1 MTSGPITSW
10 KIDEEK
16 LETVT
21 DFISLGSKI
30 TVDGDCSHKMQRF
43 LLLGII
49 AMTILD
55 SVFKSR
61 YITLPRNVHV
71 VKAMVFPTVMYRCES
86 WTIKRRLSA

>member
-1 MTSGPITSW
+1 MTSGPITLW
-10 KIDEEK
+10 QIDEEK

-30 TVDGDCSHKMQRF
+30 TVDGDCSHKMQKF
-43 LLLGII
+43 LLFGII

-55 SVFKSR
+55 SVFKR

-71 VKAMVFPTVMYRCES
+71 VKSYGFSNSHVQM
-86 WTIKRRLSA
+86 